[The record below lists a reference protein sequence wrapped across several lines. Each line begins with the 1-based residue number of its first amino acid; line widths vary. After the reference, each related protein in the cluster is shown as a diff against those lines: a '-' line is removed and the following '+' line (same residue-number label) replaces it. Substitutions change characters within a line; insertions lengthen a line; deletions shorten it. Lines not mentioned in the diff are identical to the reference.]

1 MEKKRM
7 YKVESDFNYKGY
19 RCVVIFGDFGT
30 RCGYVGV
37 TKDSKFYGKSFDSTT
52 DVRLKDLHEPLG
64 KRSIL
69 TLFGAPES
77 EEGFVRMD
85 LLFDV
90 HGGLTYGE
98 GYCDYP
104 VESEGIWWLG
114 FDCAHAGDGKDLDLL
129 EELWGDEDIVKRRL
143 KVEREVNAKY
153 PTVSDGPV
161 RSKEYCE
168 DECRSLVEQI
178 IKWEGK

>member
-1 MEKKRM
+1 MF
-7 YKVESDFNYKGY
+7 KVESDFEYKGY
-19 RCVVIFGDFGT
+19 RCVTIFTDRGH

-37 TKDSKFYGKSFDSTT
+37 TENSKFYGKSFNDITHI
-52 DVRLKDLHEPLG
+52 RLKDLHEPLG

-77 EEGFVRMD
+77 EDGFVRLD

-98 GYCDYP
+98 SGRNCAYP
-104 VESEGIWWLG
+104 VESDLWWLG
-114 FDCAHAGDGKDLDLL
+114 FDCAHCDDGKDLDLV
-129 EELWGDEDIVKRRL
+129 EELWGDDKEVKRYL
-143 KVEREVNAKY
+143 EIEREINEKY
-153 PTVSDGPV
+153 PTVKMEAK
-161 RSKEYCE
+161 SKDYVM

-178 IKWEGK
+178 IKWEKKDAI